1 MWVQNFFLFSMLWSF
16 GSILKLEL
24 RKDFESHLRSKLIF
38 NTEDI
43 NTVAQLKGKFSLSKK
58 GGGGIGNANKG
69 ARN

>member
-43 NTVAQLKGKFSLSKK
+43 NTVAQLKGKFGLSKK
-58 GGGGIGNANKG
+58 GGTGIGNANKG

>member
-1 MWVQNFFLFSMLWSF
+1 MLWSF

-24 RKDFESHLRSKLIF
+24 RKDFEGYLRSKLIF

-43 NTVAQLKGKFSLSKK
+43 NAVAQLKGKFGLSKK
-58 GGGGIGNANKG
+58 GGASIGNANKG